1 MCSVLKDP
9 GKCMK
14 IVLVSLAV
22 MEQHSVLSA
31 STRNVPPNFRCLV
44 YHRFLR
50 SSLIRWSLTPLHCTL
65 VSLEVTRRKDLVAG
79 MWGIS
84 SPHWIQWSNGAKFLD
99 GVCFSTSEIGAEIWG
114 HGFYGFLPG
123 KLYPIQI
130 HVRHPCNA
138 QGFMGRL
145 REIVPLAA
153 LVAVTFRKTSDT
165 KTSSN
170 KNHQK

>member
-1 MCSVLKDP
+1 M
-9 GKCMK
+9 G
-14 IVLVSLAV
+14 
-22 MEQHSVLSA
+22 
-31 STRNVPPNFRCLV
+31 RNF
-44 YHRFLR
+44 
-50 SSLIRWSLTPLHCTL
+50 
-65 VSLEVTRRKDLVAG
+65 
-79 MWGIS
+79 
-84 SPHWIQWSNGAKFLD
+84 D

-170 KNHQK
+170 KNHQKSSKIIKQSPKKTTKSKQPNKNNPWEDPWWGDAAARLSATTSSSVEGTGSREVREVAVTVLNSRILKGVYRLPFINLSTQDL

>member
-1 MCSVLKDP
+1 M
-9 GKCMK
+9 G
-14 IVLVSLAV
+14 
-22 MEQHSVLSA
+22 Q
-31 STRNVPPNFRCLV
+31 
-44 YHRFLR
+44 
-50 SSLIRWSLTPLHCTL
+50 
-65 VSLEVTRRKDLVAG
+65 
-79 MWGIS
+79 
-84 SPHWIQWSNGAKFLD
+84 
-99 GVCFSTSEIGAEIWG
+99 IGAQIWG

-130 HVRHPCNA
+130 HVSHPCNA

-170 KNHQK
+170 KNHQNSPRIIKQSPKKQPKRNNPTKNNLERIPDEVMQLQGSLPRPAQALKAQGAGRLGRSQLLC